1 MIFIILLVI
10 NIIIYNNIILLIIHI
25 INIIIYNIIHV
36 IVLAIFLVLLIILQR
51 LNDNIID
58 DTF

>member
-25 INIIIYNIIHV
+25 INIINIIIYNIIHV
-36 IVLAIFLVLLIILQR
+36 IVLSNILGIINNFATLER
-51 LNDNIID
+51 
-58 DTF
+58 